1 MKSNMFKRLVLLI
14 SSTFLVLTSVLA
26 LPATVRAQTWYN
38 QNPFEWYVKVYDEN
52 TSPSNEIFGERYT
65 ASQVQWVIYSVA
77 FAPVNIVYSLLGMS
91 PTPSVCFSSFV
102 LGTVDV
108 NACLTAI
115 PDFLN
120 ALADKIPQL
129 QANVTG
135 SSSLASENGGSYI
148 WRDIFLKDRPLS
160 GISYVRGLGRK
171 LTLIPEAKA
180 ADTYG
185 FSRLAPIQPLWKLTR
200 NIAYF
205 FFVIIILV
213 AAFMIMFKVK
223 MSPQTIVT
231 IQSALPKIVVTLILV
246 TFSYAIAGFMVDL
259 VYVVMGLFSQF
270 FTPIVANQG
279 SITATYKFLNGWLGD
294 GFLSILVYSILYLI
308 CSLVISIIVAIISI
322 GTLNIAS
329 VLFGLFIFIFFAI
342 NTIILI
348 IYIFLGL
355 FNLFKALAGFYVAVI
370 FGPIQLALGALPS
383 SHGTFGKWL
392 KSMIGKLAV
401 FPAQGI
407 LWYFGFIFLFG
418 ALSASIQCWNL
429 TYFNQATLD
438 ALNNGISKV
447 MAKTGAPPDL
457 ISQFVSYAPPGHCW
471 GPPLLGNA
479 GSATAIA
486 FLLISASCILLLGK
500 VHKMIESALAGK
512 EFDMESAVSQPI
524 KMGVGAAG
532 GIYKV
537 AGEEG
542 TWPVVGGAVAHPARA
557 KAIGDVL
564 KMLSGF

>member
-1 MKSNMFKRLVLLI
+1 MKNLLKKILLVL
-14 SSTFLVLTSVLA
+14 SSVFIVLSSSLA
-26 LPATVRAQTWYN
+26 LPAAAHAQSTWYN
-38 QNPFEWYVKVYDEN
+38 QNPFEWYNKVYDEN

-65 ASQVQWVIYSVA
+65 ASQVQWVIYSIA
-77 FAPVNIVYSLLGMS
+77 FAPINIVYSLLGMS
-91 PTPSVCFSSFV
+91 PTPSVCFSSFMMGAV
-102 LGTVDV
+102 NVD
-108 NACLTAI
+108 ACLTAI
-115 PDFLN
+115 PNFLN
-120 ALADKIPQL
+120 ALADKLPQL
-129 QANVTG
+129 QANASN
-135 SSSLASENGGSYI
+135 SSSLANENGGSYI
-148 WRDIFLKDRPLS
+148 WKDIFLKDRPLS
-160 GISYVRGLGRK
+160 GISYIRDIGRK

-180 ADTYG
+180 QETYG
-185 FSRLAPIQPLWKLTR
+185 FSRLAPIQPLWRLTR

-205 FFVIIILV
+205 FFVLIILV

-223 MSPQTIVT
+223 ISPQAVVT

-294 GFLSILVYSILYLI
+294 GFLSILVYSILYLV
-308 CSLVISIIVAIISI
+308 CSLVISIVVAIISI

-348 IYIFLGL
+348 VYIFLGL
-355 FNLFKALAGFYVAVI
+355 FNLFKALAGFYIAVI
-370 FGPIQLALGALPS
+370 FGPIRLALGALPS
-383 SHGTFGKWL
+383 SRGAFGSWL
-392 KSMIGKLAV
+392 KSIIGKLAV

-407 LWYFGFIFLFG
+407 LWYFGFLFLFG

-429 TYFNQATLD
+429 TYFNQATLN

-447 MAKTGAPPDL
+447 MTKTGAPPDL

-512 EFDMESAVSQPI
+512 EFDMETAIAAPVKQTVSLAGTGVETYGKATKNPI
-524 KMGVGAAG
+524 VETIG
-532 GIYKV
+532 GIV
-537 AGEEG
+537 RSLG
-542 TWPVVGGAVAHPARA
+542 H
-557 KAIGDVL
+557 
-564 KMLSGF
+564 